1 MNALMSTVEIVISR
15 SKITV
20 KSSCLPFHDFHAAAD
35 QQEQSPHWKMIYDDS
50 CLINENED
58 TLAEQ
63 AILSLALVHLVTYSH
78 TPSPKIHGRTYFHVS
93 PHGTRIE
100 IEQRTQ
106 SNAFVEQNN
115 IRPQPSYQ

>member
-20 KSSCLPFHDFHAAAD
+20 KSSCLSFHDFHAAAD

-50 CLINENED
+50 SLINENED

-63 AILSLALVHLVTYSH
+63 AILSSSG
-78 TPSPKIHGRTYFHVS
+78 PSGHVL
-93 PHGTRIE
+93 PHSLTKNSR
-100 IEQRTQ
+100 
-106 SNAFVEQNN
+106 
-115 IRPQPSYQ
+115 